1 MEHQNLIACHECELL
16 FRKPPRL
23 GGLFARCTRS
33 GSSLKGIHRVG
44 LPLEGICALTVAAL
58 TTFLIAQLFPVI
70 ELEINDMSSQTTLF
84 CAVQSLWVGRLRL
97 VAIMVFCSSILL
109 PLPTV
114 QLGSQAATRSMSRP
128 SIVEAETRINAPVS
142 GEAQ

>member
-1 MEHQNLIACHECELL
+1 MEHQNLIACHECDLL

-23 GGLFARCTRS
+23 GGLFARCTRCA
-33 GSSLKGIHRVG
+33 SSLKGIHRIG

-58 TTFLIAQLFPVI
+58 ITFLIAQLFPVI

-84 CAVQSLWVGRLRL
+84 GAVQSLWVGRLRL

-114 QLGSQAATRSMSRP
+114 LGSQAATRSMSRP

-142 GEAQ
+142 SAAQ